1 MKANY
6 VVTGCVGALL
16 LCAGFCGLGTFL
28 FQKRATDGFF
38 AEIAQAKSDGLPT
51 TMAEFTKP
59 VEPKLN
65 AGPGLLAAAEALKKE
80 TSERTRPK
88 SGRTTPTFDFNRR
101 DWESE
106 IPKNEKFYNAA
117 IASMNPALDRAVA
130 ATKMPAFGFDRDYNK
145 GFSTLFPEYAE
156 MKMVSRWLSTRAILR
171 AKAGNELGMAEDL
184 RAIARISAFC
194 ATDDILL
201 GYLVQVSVEEI
212 GMKAALQCL
221 SLRNGSP
228 GSIRAVRD
236 AARALGP
243 IPNVK
248 NSIRAEYFLTMLSL
262 KEIINK
268 RDPNELKEMLG
279 LGADSSPASEYGI
292 GKNLM
297 MVPGMLDTNAKNAL
311 EQQRL
316 NYLALPTDPLDLVKS
331 KSAFNAATRRLIA
344 QEKNPQYYLAN
355 MLSPVFEGAADAFVT
370 AAQER
375 RLMEILLVG
384 LEERNRSG
392 RFPPKLPV
400 KGALATDLF
409 DGGVL
414 RYSLKA
420 GRLRIYSVGP
430 DGNDNGGV
438 GPSTSPGGGEHDIV
452 VSFPSE

>member
-1 MKANY
+1 MKSKFVLLGCAGF
-6 VVTGCVGALL
+6 VVV
-16 LCAGFCGLGTFL
+16 CAGFCGLGTFL
-28 FQKRATDGFF
+28 FQNRATDGFF
-38 AEIAQAKSDGLPT
+38 AEIAQAKADGLPT
-51 TMAEFTKP
+51 TLEEFTKP

-65 AGPGLLAAAEALKKE
+65 AGPGLLAAAETIKQQASAL
-80 TSERTRPK
+80 TRPK
-88 SGRTTPTFDFNRR
+88 TGSRTPTFDFNRSN
-101 DWESE
+101 WEAE
-106 IPKNEKFYNAA
+106 IPKNEKFFNAA

-156 MKMVSRWLSTRAILR
+156 MKMVSRWLSLRAILR
-171 AKAGNELGMAEDL
+171 AKAGNEAGMAEDL

-194 ATDDILL
+194 ATDDILI

-212 GMKAALQCL
+212 MMKAALQCL

-236 AARALGP
+236 AAKVLGP

-248 NSIRAEYFLTMLSL
+248 NSIRAEYFLAMLSL

-268 RDPNELKEMLG
+268 RDPNELKELLG
-279 LGADSSPASEYGI
+279 LGPDSPAASEYGVLS
-292 GKNLM
+292 NLM
-297 MVPGMLDTNAKNAL
+297 VAPGMLDTNAKNAL

-331 KSAFNAATRRLIA
+331 KSVFNAATRRLLA
-344 QEKNPQYYLAN
+344 QQKNPQYYLAN
-355 MLSPVFEGAADAFVT
+355 MLSPVFEGAAEAFVT

-375 RLMEILLVG
+375 RLLEVLLLS
-384 LEERNRSG
+384 LEGRNRTG
-392 RFPPKLPV
+392 KFPAKLPV

-414 RYSLKA
+414 RYSAKA
-420 GRLRIYSVGP
+420 GRITIYSVGP
-430 DGNDNGGV
+430 DGNDNNGV

-452 VSFPSE
+452 VSFPTE

>member
-1 MKANY
+1 
-6 VVTGCVGALL
+6 
-16 LCAGFCGLGTFL
+16 
-28 FQKRATDGFF
+28 
-38 AEIAQAKSDGLPT
+38 
-51 TMAEFTKP
+51 
-59 VEPKLN
+59 
-65 AGPGLLAAAEALKKE
+65 
-80 TSERTRPK
+80 
-88 SGRTTPTFDFNRR
+88 
-101 DWESE
+101 
-106 IPKNEKFYNAA
+106 
-117 IASMNPALDRAVA
+117 
-130 ATKMPAFGFDRDYNK
+130 MPAFGFDRDYSK

-156 MKMVSRWLSTRAILR
+156 MKMATRWLSMRAILR
-171 AKAGNELGMAEDL
+171 AKAGNEAGMAEDL

-194 ATDDILL
+194 ATDDILI

-236 AARALGP
+236 AANVLGP

-248 NSIRAEYFLTMLSL
+248 NSIRAEYFLAMLSL

-268 RDPNELKEMLG
+268 RDPNELKELLG
-279 LGADSSPASEYGI
+279 LGPDSPAAAEYGVLS
-292 GKNLM
+292 NLM
-297 MVPGMLDTNAKNAL
+297 LAPGMLDTNAKNAL

-430 DGNDNGGV
+430 DGNDSGGV